1 MIQLLKFSLKEFLC
15 MRMSSINIT
24 KTLCHVGH
32 RLTNL
37 DNRLSELVVIPGWDQ
52 ITTKT
57 SAPGFLRGRGR
68 GQASTN

>member
-1 MIQLLKFSLKEFLC
+1 MGFLHA
-15 MRMSSINIT
+15 SS
-24 KTLCHVGH
+24 
-32 RLTNL
+32 TNL
-37 DNRLSELVVIPGWDQ
+37 DNRVSELVVIPGWDQ